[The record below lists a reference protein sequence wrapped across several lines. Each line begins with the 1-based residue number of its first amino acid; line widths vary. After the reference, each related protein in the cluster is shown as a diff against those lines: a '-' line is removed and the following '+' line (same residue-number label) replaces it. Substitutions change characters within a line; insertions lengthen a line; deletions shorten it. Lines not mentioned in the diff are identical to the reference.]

1 MDVAALSHVRFYI
14 ANLIVANGNSGGHV
28 AIYAAEVKSVPE
40 LPLEISAEK
49 STD

>member
-1 MDVAALSHVRFYI
+1 MATVGGMLAAD
-14 ANLIVANGNSGGHV
+14 